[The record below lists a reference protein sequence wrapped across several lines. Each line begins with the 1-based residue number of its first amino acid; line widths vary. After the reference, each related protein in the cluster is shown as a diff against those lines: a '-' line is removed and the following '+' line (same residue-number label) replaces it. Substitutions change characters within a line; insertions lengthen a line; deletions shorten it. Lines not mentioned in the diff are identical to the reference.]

1 MKKLVQFVCLV
12 ITISTMS
19 CSSTEELMTKNKDV
33 NYTSISHAP
42 KSDDDNKSEDEKKQE
57 EEEKKKQ
64 EQEKLKEYT
73 VYADALS
80 AAAGTL
86 LSGGNIG
93 VGLLEGAVS
102 SIEFYLGGL
111 VTLDMTEEETY
122 KNNPFVI
129 NPLHPINIVGID
141 LDYPLTTE
149 YAAVGEGHN
158 AIIRNMYT
166 SEVFGTATKYELY
179 EKAYYTAADM
189 FPKYFE
195 KDIDITKQYEKMMQH
210 AESEQKEQ
218 QEYLDDIYEYLF
230 LTPIEVTQNFI
241 NELINKDTTSTK
253 CYSACLSTAYASR
266 CLWNTIAPDP
276 HIAQE
281 GLLYD
286 IQSNS
291 LHYLSSREEVYD
303 ALYSNI
309 KDILILFP
317 CYENDKLIN
326 LYLYNGHFGV
336 KPNIEKIPELIHL
349 SYDVKYDT
357 NDHTTI
363 SIEAGEYAIR
373 PTIFDDTYYIFMQ

>member
-1 MKKLVQFVCLV
+1 
-12 ITISTMS
+12 
-19 CSSTEELMTKNKDV
+19 
-33 NYTSISHAP
+33 
-42 KSDDDNKSEDEKKQE
+42 
-57 EEEKKKQ
+57 
-64 EQEKLKEYT
+64 
-73 VYADALS
+73 
-80 AAAGTL
+80 
-86 LSGGNIG
+86 
-93 VGLLEGAVS
+93 
-102 SIEFYLGGL
+102 
-111 VTLDMTEEETY
+111 
-122 KNNPFVI
+122 
-129 NPLHPINIVGID
+129 
-141 LDYPLTTE
+141 
-149 YAAVGEGHN
+149 
-158 AIIRNMYT
+158 
-166 SEVFGTATKYELY
+166 
-179 EKAYYTAADM
+179 M

-230 LTPIEVTQNFI
+230 LTPIEVTQKFI

-291 LHYLSSREEVYD
+291 LHYLSSREEVDD

-309 KDILILFP
+309 KDILVLFP